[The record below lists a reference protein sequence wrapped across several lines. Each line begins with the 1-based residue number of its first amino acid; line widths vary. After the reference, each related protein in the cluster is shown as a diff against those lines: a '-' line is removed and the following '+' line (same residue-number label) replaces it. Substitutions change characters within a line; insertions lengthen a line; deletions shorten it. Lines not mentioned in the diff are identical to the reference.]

1 LDNGQN
7 KCSGTLIGDRFV
19 LTSAH
24 CVAGKSSI
32 QSGGSIS
39 VAPLNGYCNPEIPTT
54 QVVRTYVIK
63 DYIDPANYSPGS
75 SYPRDMQFNDMALLE
90 LRHPIG
96 KLTGWLGI
104 AFSYDDSYY
113 LEKVVHKFAIPGGSS
128 LHPTQSPGNP
138 NLYYNGD
145 TLYYNY
151 GLLNNTEPMLSING
165 SIDDGSQG
173 QSGSP
178 FFYTD
183 NENLYEIYG
192 TQTFY
197 GGMGSVKL
205 RDKFFYGFKHIMES
219 WTDWITGIEEH
230 QLAMNVYPN
239 PFTDNLYVDITDG
252 YLPID
257 VSVFSVTGKQI
268 EVIQVTER
276 NATLN
281 LSHLSNGI
289 YLLKVHYNRKTK
301 MVKVIKT

>member
-1 LDNGQN
+1 MKIFSLSIVGYFVLLQCAPLQAQESAIFISSDIYGVRDTIIVHYSTDLNSNRIGSYVGDMPGRFNLPLHPPNENLYRNSEFSRFIKVNDLFDIYSFPARTAVKLGSCEISPLDNGQN

-183 NENLYEIYG
+183 NENLYEIY
-192 TQTFY
+192 
-197 GGMGSVKL
+197 
-205 RDKFFYGFKHIMES
+205 
-219 WTDWITGIEEH
+219 
-230 QLAMNVYPN
+230 
-239 PFTDNLYVDITDG
+239 
-252 YLPID
+252 
-257 VSVFSVTGKQI
+257 
-268 EVIQVTER
+268 
-276 NATLN
+276 
-281 LSHLSNGI
+281 
-289 YLLKVHYNRKTK
+289 
-301 MVKVIKT
+301 